1 VLDIHGTNS
10 DSLERRQIAAVLAFC
25 FDNDGEVRG
34 EATERLPKELITELR
49 QFARG
54 QLNENDLTK
63 LSAKIALNAAA
74 IEACAREITDFWER
88 GGDPRQGDGPVGR
101 RSS

>member
-1 VLDIHGTNS
+1 VLDSHGTNA
-10 DSLERRQIAAVLAFC
+10 DSLERTQIAAVLAFC

-34 EATERLPKELITELR
+34 DATKRLPKELIAELR

-54 QLNENDLTK
+54 QLSEDDLDK
-63 LSAKIALNAAA
+63 LSAKIALNATA

-88 GGDPRQGDGPVGR
+88 GGD
-101 RSS
+101 SS